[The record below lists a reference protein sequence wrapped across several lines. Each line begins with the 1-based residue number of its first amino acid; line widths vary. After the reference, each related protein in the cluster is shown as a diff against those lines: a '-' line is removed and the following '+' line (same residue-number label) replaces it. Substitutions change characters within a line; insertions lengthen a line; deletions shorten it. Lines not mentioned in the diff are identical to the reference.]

1 MCNNSHQIA
10 TSCNVYYKDIKMNTK
25 QIQQALKELG
35 FDPGPIDGVRGR
47 KTIKAIKEF
56 QTANG
61 LVVDGLVGPITQSAL
76 MQGLGGQGEEP
87 QVEEEFAIPS
97 TLPWLEAAY
106 TLIGTQEQPGVGS
119 NEAIVGWAED
129 LEITSYN
136 DDDIPWCGL
145 FVAHCVGSQMP
156 EEVLPNNPLGARQW
170 ESFGNEVAPCL
181 GSVMV
186 FWRGSRDG
194 WKGHVGFYWAEDD
207 SAYHILGGNQSN
219 SVNVTRVSKDR
230 LLSARW
236 PDTGLDAENIIR
248 RATEN
253 GRLLS
258 TNEA

>member
-1 MCNNSHQIA
+1 
-10 TSCNVYYKDIKMNTK
+10 MNTK
-25 QIQQALKELG
+25 QIQQALKDAG

-47 KTIKAIKEF
+47 RTIKAIKDF
-56 QTANG
+56 QAANG
-61 LVVDGLVGPITQSAL
+61 LAVDGLVGPITQAAL
-76 MQGLGGQGEEP
+76 LQGEEP
-87 QVEEEFAIPS
+87 QVEEEEFAIPL
-97 TLPWLEAAY
+97 TLPWLETAY
-106 TLIGTQEQPGVGS
+106 NLIGTQEQPGAGS
-119 NEAIVGWAED
+119 NEAILGWAED

-170 ESFGNEVAPCL
+170 EKFGNEVSPCL

-219 SVNVTRVSKDR
+219 SVSVTRVAKDR
-230 LLSARW
+230 FLSARW
-236 PDTGLDAENIIR
+236 PDTGLEAESIIR
-248 RATEN
+248 LATES
-253 GRLLS
+253 GRLFS